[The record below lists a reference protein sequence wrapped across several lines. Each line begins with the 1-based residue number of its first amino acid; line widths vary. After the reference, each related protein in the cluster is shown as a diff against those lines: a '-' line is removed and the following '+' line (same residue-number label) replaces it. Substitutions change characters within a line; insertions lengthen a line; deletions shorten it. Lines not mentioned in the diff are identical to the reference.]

1 MEDHAHDIDGHVIIS
16 EPSPVEAELVA
27 AEVVTDASVR
37 IAEIEA
43 DKEITLAKIAAKM
56 IDPELEAQLAAAMAE
71 LETLRAI
78 VNPPAP
84 EPTEPAP
91 VVVVSDGDGQADDDS
106 LEPSLDE
113 PENVPPEPAAH
124 KSSHSMSQGWFG

>member
-16 EPSPVEAELVA
+16 EPSPAAEELAA

-56 IDPELEAQLAAAMAE
+56 IDPELEAELAAAHAE

-78 VNPPAP
+78 VSPPTP
-84 EPTEPAP
+84 EPTETAP
-91 VVVVSDGDGQADDDS
+91 VVVVADEDHQADDDS
-106 LEPSLDE
+106 LEPSLDA
-113 PENVPPEPAAH
+113 PESVPPEPAAH